1 MFSKTDK
8 TIQLKDSLEDKSK
21 EELIEDYIKIYFEK
35 EKLEKELKK
44 YKNPNT
50 PSSSNKHLKGNTQGL
65 RAKKGA
71 KRGAPNGHKGA
82 TFEWPAS
89 DIIIPVTTER
99 CGACYSFNIWPT
111 GYVKTKKVICY
122 IKEKIIVKEYKQQEV
137 RCLDCFSLT
146 LATHKDI
153 PEKGIYDRS
162 IQSLVNYYKFK
173 ARLPHNIV
181 VDVMNNI
188 HNVPMTEPTSLEITR
203 RASPAHA
210 HTLGI

>member
-1 MFSKTDK
+1 MSLIK
-8 TIQLKDSLEDKSK
+8 LANSLEDKSK
-21 EELIEDYIKIYFEK
+21 KELIDDYIELYK
-35 EKLEKELKK
+35 EKKKLERELRK

-50 PSSSNKHLKGNTQGL
+50 PSSANKHLKENTLGL

-71 KRGAPNGHKGA
+71 KRGAPKGHNGA
-82 TFEWPAS
+82 TFKFPPS
-89 DIIIPVTTER
+89 DEIIPVTTNQ
-99 CGACYSFNIWPT
+99 CGACYSLNVEPT
-111 GYVKTKKVICY
+111 GYVKTKKVICH